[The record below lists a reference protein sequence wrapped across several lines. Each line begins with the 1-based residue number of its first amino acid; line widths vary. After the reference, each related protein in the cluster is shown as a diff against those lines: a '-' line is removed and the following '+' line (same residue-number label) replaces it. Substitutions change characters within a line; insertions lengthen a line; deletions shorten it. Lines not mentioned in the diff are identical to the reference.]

1 MLIQHLRI
9 LVILLLILPLGTYAT
24 HPPVKEVKIKFYDPP
39 ATGYQVVLP
48 LDVAAIEAGIR
59 AHMAPHAD
67 EPMSFSNHLVYE
79 TIIYSPVT
87 DAQEVTLH
95 YQWLPKSDGMTEL
108 TLVALFGD
116 EKSINVSQYPDM
128 ARVLLYDYSA
138 LVRNLS
144 GKPLDFDALLDK
156 AQASSEI
163 AYQDTIRI
171 LKEGVYS
178 YEQLLKEQQ
187 EFIDTLMAA
196 IGKEDAKTIRNRTQ
210 NMPKTGRLAVVE
222 DSLQLMRSRTLTQS
236 QMMQRQKYL
245 IDSLQK
251 LMQNPDQV
259 PIAAAK
265 VETKQDDQ
273 ADEAY
278 VQKLPEPVSRQLFLN
293 SRLQG
298 VDSIAETYRGDVTLL
313 SEQVIAQANRIKL
326 LRRELSARE
335 AAQREVTERLEVM
348 TRVARATGVDPNLSS
363 NRQKLNAFALQ
374 NQKLRQ
380 EIFTLEE
387 KNEADKQTLEAQ
399 VQQLNLRLQATE
411 EQHHE
416 TLSTLTKKL
425 GDKEFENK
433 TLQLRIESKDER
445 IDLLSGRL
453 ANQEQG
459 LTQAQARMRA
469 AEDDAR
475 EGSYELTARVKQ
487 MEAQLKEASRT
498 AETSEK
504 RLELVTD
511 QLADTRKALQ
521 QKSKVL
527 DETEFALENEKTV
540 AQGLVVARNR
550 YKVEWEEAELT
561 ADSLLNLY
569 QRERTR
575 SQQLREMQDSLE
587 GELSLINPYTESAR
601 ARRRVYQQQ
610 LANITELQRRLPKLE
625 QALYA
630 WEKRLEQK
638 EKYLT
643 EMEKSGTYQTM
654 AQRIAELEEEKRL
667 LKERLDGN
675 TTSILVVDEEFY
687 TGDALRG
694 KSVVSAF
701 CLDTE
706 ASELGL
712 RTRIADYFRDRKVAT
727 LSQYPLTFVPFLQ
740 KDISDLPIKLTFDI
754 SEQVSTGERRLAC
767 TVQFS
772 DGSYLSPSGEEEAK
786 RRAVQ
791 KLIREILE

>member
-9 LVILLLILPLGTYAT
+9 LVILLLSLPLGTYAT

-48 LDVAAIEAGIR
+48 LEVSAIEAGIR

-95 YQWLPKSDGMTEL
+95 YQWLPKSDGTTEI

-116 EKSINVSQYPDM
+116 EKSINVSEYPDL

-144 GKPLDFDALLDK
+144 GKPLDFETLLQE
-156 AQASSEI
+156 AQASKTV

-187 EFIDTLMAA
+187 DFIDTLIAA
-196 IGKEDAKTIRNRTQ
+196 VSKEDAQTIRKRTQ
-210 NMPKTGRLAVVE
+210 NMPKTGRMAVVE
-222 DSLQLMRSRTLTQS
+222 DSLQLMRDRTLTQS
-236 QMMQRQKYL
+236 QMMQRQKYM
-245 IDSLQK
+245 IDSLQMM
-251 LMQNPDQV
+251 LQDPTHI
-259 PIAAAK
+259 PIASASKNIA
-265 VETKQDDQ
+265 EEGQPED
-273 ADEAY
+273 AY
-278 VQKLPEPVSRQLFLN
+278 VQKLPEPVSRQLYLN

-313 SEQVIAQANRIKL
+313 SEQVMTQANRINL
-326 LRRELSARE
+326 LRRELSARQ
-335 AAQREVTERLEVM
+335 AAQRDVTERLERM
-348 TRVARATGVDPNLSS
+348 TRVARASGVDPGLAT
-363 NRQKLNAFALQ
+363 NRKKLNAFALQ

-380 EIFTLEE
+380 EIFALEE
-387 KNEADKQTLEAQ
+387 KNDADKKALAVQ
-399 VQQLNLRLQATE
+399 VKQLDLRLQATE

-416 TLSTLTKKL
+416 VLTTLHKKL
-425 GDKEFENK
+425 GDQEFENK
-433 TLQLRIESKDER
+433 TLQMRLESKDDR
-445 IDLLSGRL
+445 INLLSNRVS
-453 ANQEQG
+453 NKEQG

-469 AEDDAR
+469 AEDNAKA
-475 EGSYELTARVKQ
+475 GSYELDARVKQ
-487 MEAQLKEASRT
+487 MEAQLQEASRT

-504 RLELVTD
+504 RLELVAEDLTD
-511 QLADTRKALQ
+511 IRKAFQ
-521 QKSKVL
+521 QKAKVL
-527 DETEFALENEKTV
+527 DETEFALENEKSV

-550 YKVEWEEAELT
+550 YKVELEEAGLT
-561 ADSLLNLY
+561 VDSLANLY
-569 QRERTR
+569 QLERTH
-575 SQQLREMQDSLE
+575 SQQLRQVQDSLE
-587 GELSLINPYTESAR
+587 GELALINPYTESAR

-610 LANITELQRRLPKLE
+610 LANITALQRRLPKLE

-638 EKYLT
+638 EKFLI
-643 EMEKSGTYQTM
+643 EMEKSNTYESM
-654 AQRIAELEEEKRL
+654 AARIAELEEEKRV
-667 LKERLDGN
+667 LKDRLNGN
-675 TTSILVVDEEFY
+675 TDAIIVVDDEFY

-694 KSVVSAF
+694 KRVVSAF

-712 RTRIADYFRDRKVAT
+712 RTRITDYFRDHKIAT
-727 LSQYPLTFVPFLQ
+727 LSQKPLTFLPFQ
-740 KDISDLPIKLTFDI
+740 HKEISDLPIKFSFDI
-754 SEQVSTGERRLAC
+754 SEQVSTGQRRLAV

-772 DGSYLSPSGEEEAK
+772 DGSYLSPSGEDEAK

-791 KLIREILE
+791 KLIQEILE